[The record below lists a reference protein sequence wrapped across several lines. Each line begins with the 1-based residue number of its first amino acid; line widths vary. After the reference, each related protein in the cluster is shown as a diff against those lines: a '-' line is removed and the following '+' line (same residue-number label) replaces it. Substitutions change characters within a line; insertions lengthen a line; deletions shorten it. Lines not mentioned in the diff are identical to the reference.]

1 MDDTAHY
8 LYSLIPYLRMPS
20 FIICDG
26 INSFM
31 QSTMVLSIR
40 SLIQSSLMYRDMQR
54 CICRSRRLRHADL
67 AVMQTVK
74 INNDLSEE
82 QIKKTK
88 ALTSRHDLSMPI

>member
-1 MDDTAHY
+1 MA
-8 LYSLIPYLRMPS
+8 RMFS
-20 FIICDG
+20 KHSCF
-26 INSFM
+26 
-31 QSTMVLSIR
+31 
-40 SLIQSSLMYRDMQR
+40 
-54 CICRSRRLRHADL
+54 